1 VYYILLDAYTGSRSL
16 RSNYQFDN
24 TEFEEFLRARD
35 FFGPRAS
42 RSNYAN
48 TFLALAAALNWEYL
62 DWITEELGPRSRDRG
77 LPYAMVEDSRVMRF
91 FKAQGYRFVFF
102 PTPFGATAHN
112 RYADEVLPGSSASAG
127 DSQSSPPSAHAFAAV
142 WLTTTPIRPVIEWT
156 CSRLDCSGDGLPFV
170 PEAPEL
176 FRWKFDQIGRLAR
189 EPGPKFV
196 FAHLLLP
203 HEPYV
208 FRSDCS
214 TKPLRWP
221 RRIDEAEDRRLRV
234 EYVDQVR
241 CVNTLVAALVERLL
255 RDSPQ
260 PPVIILQADH
270 GNGRFVFGRPP
281 AISDISREQLIE
293 RTDIFAA
300 YYLPGGGS
308 AELYDSISPINVFPA
323 VLRHYFGAT
332 LPRLEDRSYYSA
344 WATPYQFTRLR

>member
-1 VYYILLDAYTGSRSL
+1 
-16 RSNYQFDN
+16 
-24 TEFEEFLRARD
+24 
-35 FFGPRAS
+35 
-42 RSNYAN
+42 
-48 TFLALAAALNWEYL
+48 
-62 DWITEELGPRSRDRG
+62 
-77 LPYAMVEDSRVMRF
+77 
-91 FKAQGYRFVFF
+91 
-102 PTPFGATAHN
+102 
-112 RYADEVLPGSSASAG
+112 
-127 DSQSSPPSAHAFAAV
+127 
-142 WLTTTPIRPVIEWT
+142 VIEWT
-156 CSRLDCSGDGLPFV
+156 CSRHDCSGDGLPFV